1 MCCKSGSD
9 TYNRQQRLLNTF
21 PKATTMFHLH
31 RSAYQAVCLAATAV
45 GLGLAVPQALA
56 ADKVRVGFVSTL
68 SGPSAALGVDIRDG
82 FLLALKL
89 GGGKLGGLP
98 AEVLVSDDQFK
109 PEVAK
114 QLFEKNVKRDKVDFM
129 TGVVFSNIMLAAL
142 PEALDNKVIY
152 ISANAAPSSM
162 AGAECNP
169 LFFAVSWPND
179 AYHEAAGQLA
189 NQRQMKS
196 VYLVAPNY
204 QAGKDS
210 LAGFKRTFK
219 GTVAGENY
227 TKLGQLDYAA
237 ELAEIRA
244 AKPQAVYIFLPG
256 GMGINFIKQYVGS
269 GLGKETSLLLPGFSA
284 DQDVIGP
291 VGGAMAGLF
300 NTAHWSPDFTNAA
313 NQKFMAEFQKEYKRV
328 PTLYASQGYDAALL
342 INAAVRDVKG
352 KLEDQPA
359 VRKALKAA
367 RFESVRGPFKFNNN
381 QYPVQN
387 YYVRAV
393 GSDGKGGLI
402 NKSFNEPILKDHGD
416 AYAQNCAMKN

>member
-1 MCCKSGSD
+1 MFLST
-9 TYNRQQRLLNTF
+9 TYLRV
-21 PKATTMFHLH
+21 A
-31 RSAYQAVCLAATAV
+31 AACVAACLAAPA
-45 GLGLAVPQALA
+45 ASA

-82 FLLALKL
+82 FLLAVKL
-89 GGGKLGGLP
+89 RGGKLGGLP
-98 AEVLVSDDQFK
+98 ADVLVSDDQFK
-109 PEVAK
+109 PDVAK
-114 QLFEKNVKRDKVDFM
+114 QLFEKHVKRDKVDFM

-142 PEALDNKVIY
+142 PEALDNNVIY
-152 ISANAAPSSM
+152 VSPNAAPSSI
-162 AGAECNP
+162 AGKDCNP

-189 NQRQMKS
+189 NTRDLKS

-210 LAGFKRTFK
+210 LAGFKRMFK
-219 GTVAGENY
+219 GKVVGENY

-256 GMGINFIKQYVGS
+256 GMGINFIKQYVGA
-269 GLGKETSLLLPGFSA
+269 GLGKDTTLLLPGFSA
-284 DQDVIGP
+284 DQDVINP

-300 NTAHWSPDFTNAA
+300 NTAHWSPDFANAA
-313 NQKFMAEFQKEYKRV
+313 NQKFVAEFQKEYKRV
-328 PTLYASQGYDAALL
+328 PTLYASQGYDAAQL
-342 INAAVRDVKG
+342 IDAAVRDAKG
-352 KLEDQPA
+352 KVEDREA

-367 RFESVRGPFKFNNN
+367 KFESVRGPFKFNRN

-387 YYVRAV
+387 YYVRTV

-402 NKSFNEPILKDHGD
+402 NKSFNEPILRDHGD
-416 AYAQNCAMKN
+416 AYVQECTMK